1 MAMRKRSGPDWGLLA
16 AGVFAYAGLQAVRRA
31 REVSL
36 EGMVVLVTGS
46 SRGLGLLLAKE
57 FAREGCRLV
66 LCARDEVE
74 LEEARRMVEAEGAEV
89 LAVPCDV
96 ADPAQVERLV
106 GRAVERFGAIDVLVN
121 NAGIIQAGPIGTMRA
136 ADFEEAMSV
145 TFMGAVHT
153 ALAVIPQMRRR
164 RSGRIV
170 NVTSIGGKVAIPHLV
185 PYASAKFALVGLSE
199 GLRAELARDGVTVTT
214 VVPGLMRTGS
224 PANAFFRGDPELEF
238 TWFSLGAATPLTAM
252 SAWRAARRIVQA
264 TRRGE
269 AEVTLTWQA
278 KLLRV
283 THGLF
288 PGATADLLGLVNRL
302 LPASERVRENVRGME
317 LATPLSPSPLT
328 VQMNRAA
335 LSTNQYGGRPRP
347 APDHARQVGL
357 PEEEARAPR
366 AVEDQPVRE
375 RN

>member
-1 MAMRKRSGPDWGLLA
+1 MSMRNRKGSGWEIAA
-16 AGVFAYAGLQAVRRA
+16 AGALAYLGVHAVRRA

-36 EGMVVLVTGS
+36 AGRVVLVTGS

-74 LEEARRMVEAEGAEV
+74 LQQARRMVEAEGAEV

-96 ADPAQVERLV
+96 ADPDQVERLV
-106 GRAVERFGAIDVLVN
+106 ERAVARFGAIDVLVN

-153 ALAVIPQMRRR
+153 ALAVIPHMRRR

-185 PYASAKFALVGLSE
+185 PYDSAKFALVGLSE
-199 GLRAELARDGVTVTT
+199 GLRAELARDGIAVTT

-224 PANAFFRGDPELEF
+224 PVNAFFRGDPELEF

-252 SAWRAARRIVQA
+252 SA
-264 TRRGE
+264 G
-269 AEVTLTWQA
+269 
-278 KLLRV
+278 
-283 THGLF
+283 
-288 PGATADLLGLVNRL
+288 
-302 LPASERVRENVRGME
+302 
-317 LATPLSPSPLT
+317 
-328 VQMNRAA
+328 
-335 LSTNQYGGRPRP
+335 
-347 APDHARQVGL
+347 
-357 PEEEARAPR
+357 APR
-366 AVEDQPVRE
+366 AGSCRRPGAGR
-375 RN
+375 RRSP